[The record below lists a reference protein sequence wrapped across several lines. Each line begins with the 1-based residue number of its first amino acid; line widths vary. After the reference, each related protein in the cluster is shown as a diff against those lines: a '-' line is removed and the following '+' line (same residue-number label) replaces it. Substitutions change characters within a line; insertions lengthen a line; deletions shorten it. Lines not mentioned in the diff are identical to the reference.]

1 VRSGGPFGL
10 WSGVARSNILQL
22 IDDGLPPVPPADWR
36 SRLPL
41 YNMEAVQVWQRETH
55 RGHVALLVGL
65 YHSGGRFDLHDEY
78 VQAAKGQLGKKAL
91 VILGEHDEALGG
103 EKAKKELELC
113 GWKDN
118 IVEVKDVGHLIVRKK
133 PHETA
138 ELLGKFWS
146 ACEED

>member
-1 VRSGGPFGL
+1 
-10 WSGVARSNILQL
+10 
-22 IDDGLPPVPPADWR
+22 
-36 SRLPL
+36 
-41 YNMEAVQVWQRETH
+41 MEAVQVWQRETH

-103 EKAKKELELC
+103 EKAMKELELC